1 MSAIFDEGDAAGGEV
16 QLTLDAAMIYEDLST
31 GLRAKDV
38 FECAT
43 HRFPRAPSFKLAI
56 WRFDVLREASLRE
69 TALNEAS
76 EAVIVLVSAHG
87 RRDLPKAV
95 MVWFTQW
102 FERKSDEPR
111 ALIVSLDDASRGSD
125 SAARMISW
133 LQAGGGATD
142 VAVFPHFGDAPRS
155 EGDSA
160 MERIPRP
167 APTKA
172 AVLADLRRWP
182 EWHSDWGI
190 NE

>member
-1 MSAIFDEGDAAGGEV
+1 
-16 QLTLDAAMIYEDLST
+16 
-31 GLRAKDV
+31 
-38 FECAT
+38 
-43 HRFPRAPSFKLAI
+43 
-56 WRFDVLREASLRE
+56 
-69 TALNEAS
+69 
-76 EAVIVLVSAHG
+76 
-87 RRDLPKAV
+87 

-160 MERIPRP
+160 MERIPSP